1 MARGGSVRLCR
12 CRANPRISQGPR
24 KAHPMHVNRPLAK
37 TRASAWSALATG
49 VMMLMAPVTSITDS
63 AAASGAVVSVVV
75 DVDFTTATTSGSAIV
90 NGAEGTLANLTP
102 FGSPA
107 GLGSLDGLVFA
118 NTTTSNTN
126 QYLTGN
132 LGTTSQMSQVVIEL
146 VAKFPDT
153 GCAAQSFGS
162 MVFGFGLTSS
172 SYVPYNIY
180 RHSNFIGFNTFQSE
194 LYGISVPNNTDFF
207 SYKFVMVPNSQGFAN
222 QEIWVAPVGEP
233 LVKQNLAYRT
243 TNSSTVVS
251 PCSTLPGAA
260 EVSSRRVFSSG
271 SYSNGNFSFMTHP
284 FGPTSWG
291 TTGSVRSLKIT
302 TTTGQSAP
310 SAPAISSITSS
321 SGELSVAFSA
331 PSSNGGA
338 AISNYDYSLDNGS
351 NWTTLANPSTASPI
365 VLTGLTDG
373 TTYQVRIRARNS
385 VGPGTASAAVS
396 GTPNAPLAAPGAP
409 TISSI
414 DAGDTQL
421 SVAFTAPVSD
431 GGAAISNYDYSL
443 DNGSDWTPLATPST
457 TSPIVLTG
465 LTNGTAYEVKIRARN
480 SVGPGVASNAVA
492 ATPVAP
498 PPAPAPPSPSVP
510 SVSAPVAPVAP
521 TPPSAE
527 VAGIS
532 VRGGNST
539 NSSIVRI
546 TLSKP
551 PAPGERLTVTIRLL
565 DLRGNLIEEIEV
577 PVSSAT
583 SSLDV
588 PVEKAIG
595 RFDVEVATSNASS
608 SSRMMSLPTETLK
621 GNTIGL
627 VKGTQTPRLRG
638 KPIAN
643 SLVFAPNSF
652 ALSAEARKQLR
663 KAARV
668 AKSTNSRIALT
679 GFSAVSGSSDNFER
693 SVAERRAMAASEFLR
708 KRGVSNWML
717 YQGLSGTEGQQFPGQ
732 PRRVEIR
739 VLK

>member
-1 MARGGSVRLCR
+1 
-12 CRANPRISQGPR
+12 
-24 KAHPMHVNRPLAK
+24 MHVKRPLAR
-37 TRASAWSALATG
+37 TRASGWVALATG
-49 VMMLMAPVTSITDS
+49 VMMLMAPVTSITNP
-63 AAASGAVVSVVV
+63 AAASSAVVSVVV

-90 NGAEGTLANLTP
+90 NGADGALANLSP

-132 LGTTSQMSQVVIEL
+132 LGPTSQMSQVVIEL

-233 LVKQNLAYRT
+233 LVKQDLAYRT
-243 TNSSTVVS
+243 TNSGTVVS
-251 PCSTLPGAA
+251 PCSTLTGAA

-310 SAPAISSITSS
+310 SAPAISSITAS

-338 AISNYDYSLDNGS
+338 LISNYDYSLDNGS
-351 NWTTLANPSTASPI
+351 NWTTLATPSTTSPM

-396 GTPNAPLAAPGAP
+396 GTPNAPVTAPGAP

-421 SVAFTAPVSD
+421 SVAFTSPVSD

-443 DNGSDWTPLATPST
+443 DDGSTWSTLETPATAT
-457 TSPIVLTG
+457 PIVLTG
-465 LTNGTAYEVKIRARN
+465 LTNGTEYEVKLRARN
-480 SVGPGVASNAVA
+480 SVGPGVASNAIA
-492 ATPVAP
+492 ATPVATP
-498 PPAPAPPSPSVP
+498 PPPSPSVP
-510 SVSAPVAPVAP
+510 SVSTPVAPVAP

-527 VAGIS
+527 VAGVS

-565 DLRGNLIEEIEV
+565 DLRGNLIEELEV

-608 SSRMMSLPTETLK
+608 SSRTMSLPSETLK

-638 KPIAN
+638 KPIA
-643 SLVFAPNSF
+643 SSVVFAPNSF

-679 GFSAVSGSSDNFER
+679 GFSAVSGSSENFER
-693 SVAERRAMAASEFLR
+693 SVAERRAMAASKFLR